1 MASSPVLTLVPL
13 GLHWPTLDPFLFCAH
28 HRDEYPPGNDRQ
40 GVEQAALQGRNVG
53 SDFTLKDGWRMYHGK
68 SVPGF
73 PQHPHRGF
81 ETVTIAHTGF
91 IDHSD
96 SMGAQARFGSGDV
109 QWMTAGRG
117 VVHSEMFPLINAG
130 EGNPAELFQIWL
142 NLPARSKMV
151 PAYFTMIWSEQV
163 AETVHTDANDRRTR
177 VQVVAGKYGDAAG
190 ARTPPDSW
198 ANDPEH
204 GVNIWTIR
212 MQPGAQWTLPAAAAN
227 RTRVLYAHSTGGLNV
242 GGTDIAAPTGVQ
254 LQADAA
260 VALQNGDSATEL
272 LLLEGQPIG
281 EPVAQHGP
289 FVMNTRGELQQ
300 AFADYQKTQFG
311 GWPWPENDPV
321 VDRNETRFAR
331 HADGRIERPDAD

>member
-1 MASSPVLTLVPL
+1 M
-13 GLHWPTLDPFLFCAH
+13 
-28 HRDEYPPGNDRQ
+28 E
-40 GVEQAALQGRNVG
+40 
-53 SDFTLKDGWRMYHGK
+53 
-68 SVPGF
+68 
-73 PQHPHRGF
+73 
-81 ETVTIAHTGF
+81 
-91 IDHSD
+91 
-96 SMGAQARFGSGDV
+96 
-109 QWMTAGRG
+109 
-117 VVHSEMFPLINAG
+117 
-130 EGNPAELFQIWL
+130 
-142 NLPARSKMV
+142 
-151 PAYFTMIWSEQV
+151 
-163 AETVHTDANDRRTR
+163 
-177 VQVVAGKYGDAAG
+177 
-190 ARTPPDSW
+190 
-198 ANDPEH
+198 
-204 GVNIWTIR
+204 
-212 MQPGAQWTLPAAAAN
+212 PGAQWTLPAAGAN

-242 GGTDIAAPTGVQ
+242 GGTDVAAPTGVQ